1 MSLLIGSDLDRT
13 LIYSRAA
20 FDLTPGAP
28 QPPVVCVEL
37 SDGAPMSFVT
47 ATAHDL
53 LTTLADSGTLVPVTS
68 RTVAQYQRI
77 TLPGKDSAFAICANG
92 GRLLV
97 DGVED
102 WDYRAALEADLNDA
116 CAPLGQVWDVLRAAS
131 DERARVGKPLKTIR
145 QADELF
151 CYAVEW
157 AEADPV
163 WVGRLDAAVAPLGWG
178 VTQQLRKVYLVP
190 NLLTKVRALRE
201 VAERT
206 GAARVLAAGDAHLD
220 VSILRYADEA
230 IRPAHGELHQE
241 GWHPPNLTVTSASGI
256 AAGEEIAVWMLERL
270 ACNPT

>member
-1 MSLLIGSDLDRT
+1 MSLLIASDLDRT

-47 ATAHDL
+47 ATAHGL

-102 WDYRAALEADLNDA
+102 WD
-116 CAPLGQVWDVLRAAS
+116 
-131 DERARVGKPLKTIR
+131 
-145 QADELF
+145 
-151 CYAVEW
+151 
-157 AEADPV
+157 
-163 WVGRLDAAVAPLGWG
+163 
-178 VTQQLRKVYLVP
+178 
-190 NLLTKVRALRE
+190 
-201 VAERT
+201 
-206 GAARVLAAGDAHLD
+206 
-220 VSILRYADEA
+220 
-230 IRPAHGELHQE
+230 
-241 GWHPPNLTVTSASGI
+241 
-256 AAGEEIAVWMLERL
+256 
-270 ACNPT
+270 